1 MISSYITTIPIVVV
15 QLVLGS
21 GDFRLCICNIFVDLN
36 DFVSILVKIAVH
48 INSFFYLEAVM
59 STARSRMHTNGILI
73 GVFQKDMKD
82 WRHSGEGCDLAGF
95 GTNFWTGRL
104 PIHSFTFDV
113 AVLVVLIN

>member
-1 MISSYITTIPIVVV
+1 
-15 QLVLGS
+15 
-21 GDFRLCICNIFVDLN
+21 
-36 DFVSILVKIAVH
+36 
-48 INSFFYLEAVM
+48 
-59 STARSRMHTNGILI
+59 MHTNGILI